1 MAFLKD
7 FLTFGFLFFYK
18 QSEEAFYV
26 FVKFMRII
34 DLVGAMQRYFK
45 FSIILFAIKFLQ
57 LLDD

>member
-45 FSIILFAIKFLQ
+45 FSIILFAMKFL
-57 LLDD
+57 